1 MAMLVRDSEIDLT
14 LSSHSGTPRRVINRI
29 MGTIL
34 AVAVQSQQTLY
45 VRTDDGG
52 VLDLEIDD
60 TVCAP
65 EVQRFFEAGHR
76 VLLAIDAADVKVR
89 VLPSAVS
96 AGCNE
101 WVGRV
106 VLVERDRGLV
116 TVKIRGQQVTLKSLS
131 MDIGQGRAL
140 QVWDCVTLSI
150 APGAMRVVPL
160 GTCARLQRRL
170 LVSRV
175 ADESSSGIAQV

>member
-14 LSSHSGTPRRVINRI
+14 LSSHSGTSRRVINRI

-76 VLLAIDAADVKVR
+76 VLLAIDAADVKVTI
-89 VLPSAVS
+89 LPSAVPT
-96 AGCNE
+96 GCNE

-106 VLVERDRGLV
+106 VLVERERGLV
-116 TVKIRGQQVTLKSLS
+116 TVKIRGQQLTLKSLDAES
-131 MDIGQGRAL
+131 GEGRPVR
-140 QVWDCVTLSI
+140 VWDSVTLSI
-150 APGAMRVVPL
+150 APDAMRVVPL
-160 GTCARLQRRL
+160 GVCARLQRRL
-170 LVSRV
+170 LVSCV
-175 ADESSSGIAQV
+175 VDESSSGIAQI